1 MYSKNFVVICNL
13 LNILFFYAMIFLKI
27 FLIFFNIFIF
37 SIVFIIDR
45 IGGKPVSRS
54 IYTQEK
60 FCEIYNKY
68 ADMVYRI
75 CFMMLKEQSSAEDA
89 TQNVFIKFIKASK
102 EYESENHLKASLI
115 VIAKNE
121 CKNHLKH
128 WWNSKRDSFD
138 DITEPSYNDNHKFS
152 DVKDAI
158 NRLPDKYKIPVYLFY
173 YEGYTTEEISKMLK
187 INHSTIRSHLLEA
200 RKRLKIIL
208 EENNNE

>member
-1 MYSKNFVVICNL
+1 MDKR
-13 LNILFFYAMIFLKI
+13 A
-27 FLIFFNIFIF
+27 
-37 SIVFIIDR
+37 
-45 IGGKPVSRS
+45 IGGAIVKLVAWSLVLLILVGLFALMLLGNTIDFINIGNISFFSSYVYDDPE
-54 IYTQEK
+54 T
-60 FCEIYNKY
+60 YNVGDMEY
-68 ADMVYRI
+68 DDMVYRI
-75 CFMMLKEQSSAEDA
+75 CFMMIKEQSSAEDA

>member
-1 MYSKNFVVICNL
+1 MVL
-13 LNILFFYAMIFLKI
+13 L
-27 FLIFFNIFIF
+27 
-37 SIVFIIDR
+37 IVFNIDR
-45 IGGKPVSRS
+45 IGGKQVSRS

-102 EYESENHLKASLI
+102 EYQSENHLKASLI

-128 WWNSKRDSFD
+128 WWNSKRDSFE
-138 DITEPSYNDNHKFS
+138 DITEPSYNDKHEDS
-152 DVKDAI
+152 DIKDAI
-158 NRLPDKYKIPVYLFY
+158 NKLPDKYKIPVYLFY

-200 RKRLKIIL
+200 RKRLKVII

>member
-1 MYSKNFVVICNL
+1 MQPIEYIIFLCYNFFEIFFKI
-13 LNILFFYAMIFLKI
+13 LNILM
-27 FLIFFNIFIF
+27 F
-37 SIVFIIDR
+37 SVVFIIDR
-45 IGGKPVSRS
+45 SGGIPVSHS
-54 IYTQEK
+54 IYTKEK
-60 FCEIYNKY
+60 FDEIYNKY

-89 TQNVFIKFIKASK
+89 TQNVFIKFIKSSK
-102 EYESENHLKASLI
+102 EYQSDNHLKASLI

-128 WWNSKRDSFD
+128 WWNSKRDSFE
-138 DITEPSYNDNHKFS
+138 DITEPSYNDEHKDN

-158 NRLPDKYKIPVYLFY
+158 EKLPDKYKIPVYLFY